1 MGQKP
6 LSLDEEGQGCSVNS
20 ESRCMRRA
28 PRAGTQLEEEETEAG
43 GTRARQEAVGKIQE
57 GVDGEQD
64 EDRERR
70 GERGDTAG
78 GPDSRPERSW
88 QEKGTEEPWGQGPA
102 GRGAT
107 GWGGRRARPGR
118 PPPDG
123 ASIDVFPG
131 TPSSPPLLTSGVSGL
146 WVPRAPRRVLPSVFV
161 WHQPLRPSG
170 AAL

>member
-70 GERGDTAG
+70 GSGETRRGDQTPDQSGLGRRRGRRSLGDRAPRAG
-78 GPDSRPERSW
+78 GPPAGE
-88 QEKGTEEPWGQGPA
+88 GGGPGPA
-102 GRGAT
+102 GRLPTAPALMSSQ
-107 GWGGRRARPGR
+107 ARPG
-118 PPPDG
+118 
-123 ASIDVFPG
+123 V
-131 TPSSPPLLTSGVSGL
+131 SSLR
-146 WVPRAPRRVLPSVFV
+146 VPRAPRRVLPSVFV